1 MKEASWGY
9 MIIVLG
15 VVILAII
22 LLMQRISVSSEEDF
36 YLGREVL
43 EASMLDAVDYGT
55 YRTTGKIV
63 MCKEKFIEVF
73 LRRFSESVT
82 NNKTYKIDFYDIH
95 EEPPK
100 ASVRIR
106 TNSGT
111 TTINSDEFSTN
122 IDTLL
127 HGILET
133 IHGQGEMKPTN

>member
-9 MIIVLG
+9 MIILLG

-22 LLMQRISVSSEEDF
+22 LLMQRITVTSEEDF
-36 YLGREVL
+36 YLGREVM

-55 YRTTGKIV
+55 YRLTGRIV
-63 MCKEKFIEVF
+63 MSEEKFIEVF
-73 LRRFSESVT
+73 LRRFSESVS
-82 NNKTYKIDFYDIH
+82 NNKTYQIDFYDVY

-106 TNSGT
+106 TSSGT
-111 TTINSDEFSTN
+111 TTINSDDFSTN

-133 IHGQGEMKPTN
+133 IHGQGESKK

>member
-9 MIIVLG
+9 MIILLG

-22 LLMQRISVSSEEDF
+22 LLMQRITVTSEEDF
-36 YLGREVL
+36 YLGREVM

-55 YRTTGKIV
+55 YRLTGRIV
-63 MCKEKFIEVF
+63 MSEEKFIEVF

-82 NNKTYKIDFYDIH
+82 NNKTYQIDFYDIY

-106 TNSGT
+106 TSSGT
-111 TTINSDEFSTN
+111 TTINSDDFSTN

-133 IHGQGEMKPTN
+133 IHGQGELKEN

>member
-9 MIIVLG
+9 MIILLG

-22 LLMQRISVSSEEDF
+22 LLMQRITVTSEEDF
-36 YLGREVL
+36 YLGREVM
-43 EASMLDAVDYGT
+43 EAAMLDAVDYGT
-55 YRTTGKIV
+55 YRLTGRIV
-63 MCKEKFIEVF
+63 MSEEKFIEVF
-73 LRRFSESVT
+73 LRRFSESVA
-82 NNKTYKIDFYDIH
+82 NNKTYQIDFYDVY

-106 TNSGT
+106 TSSGT
-111 TTINSDEFSTN
+111 TTINSDDFSTN

-133 IHGQGEMKPTN
+133 IHGQGESKK

>member
-9 MIIVLG
+9 MIILLG

-22 LLMQRISVSSEEDF
+22 LLMQRITVTSEEDF
-36 YLGREVL
+36 YLGREVM

-55 YRTTGKIV
+55 YRLTGRIV
-63 MCKEKFIEVF
+63 MSEEKFIEVF
-73 LRRFSESVT
+73 LRRFSESVA
-82 NNKTYKIDFYDIH
+82 NNKTYQIDFYDVY

-106 TNSGT
+106 TSSGT
-111 TTINSDEFSTN
+111 TTINSDDFSTN

-133 IHGQGEMKPTN
+133 IHGQGELKEN

>member
-9 MIIVLG
+9 MIILLG

-22 LLMQRISVSSEEDF
+22 LLMQRITVTSEEDF
-36 YLGREVL
+36 YLGREVM

-55 YRTTGKIV
+55 YRLTGRIV
-63 MCKEKFIEVF
+63 MSEEKFIEVF

-82 NNKTYKIDFYDIH
+82 NNKTYQIDFYDVY

-106 TNSGT
+106 TSSGT
-111 TTINSDEFSTN
+111 TTINSDDFSTN

-133 IHGQGEMKPTN
+133 IHGQGELKEN

>member
-9 MIIVLG
+9 MIILLG

-22 LLMQRISVSSEEDF
+22 LLMQRITVTSEEDF
-36 YLGREVL
+36 YLGREVM
-43 EASMLDAVDYGT
+43 EAAMLDAVDYGT
-55 YRTTGKIV
+55 YRLTGRIV
-63 MCKEKFIEVF
+63 MSEEKFIEVF
-73 LRRFSESVT
+73 LRRFSESVA
-82 NNKTYKIDFYDIH
+82 NNKTYQIDFYDVY

-106 TNSGT
+106 TSSGT
-111 TTINSDEFSTN
+111 TTINSDDFSTN

-133 IHGQGEMKPTN
+133 IHGQGELKEN